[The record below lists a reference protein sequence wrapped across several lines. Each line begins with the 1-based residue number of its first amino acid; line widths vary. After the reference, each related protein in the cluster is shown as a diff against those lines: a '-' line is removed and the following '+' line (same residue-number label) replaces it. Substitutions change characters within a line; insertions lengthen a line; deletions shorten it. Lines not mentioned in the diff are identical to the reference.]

1 MREWGDAPVSSYC
14 PLLRKPWPKPI
25 GVLEHCLEGEINCRF
40 SFVGTFPSDRIP
52 KATKDVSI
60 HFFTDSFTFG
70 DEPIMDNAL
79 AVKKNFQHDLCF
91 TSMRSKIFA
100 SRWWGWFPFK
110 TMPFCLW
117 IGQVAPSFIPCDYVV
132 KEFVVYQPYRWGHRK
147 CSFLFVFVRVS
158 TSEIPNLDKRGA
170 CATHHEEFFANFL
183 RNYNLWRNLVH
194 IFPSVTSHSLSHT
207 LDTCFICWP
216 RQATT
221 TRIIVKTLASIMEA
235 FTQVMHLR
243 HFHGS
248 VTIRLLQNGSRLH
261 WRFLKP
267 NTKSDIRIFFNY
279 SRFQLRREFTHTTD
293 TNNFC

>member
-1 MREWGDAPVSSYC
+1 
-14 PLLRKPWPKPI
+14 
-25 GVLEHCLEGEINCRF
+25 
-40 SFVGTFPSDRIP
+40 
-52 KATKDVSI
+52 
-60 HFFTDSFTFG
+60 
-70 DEPIMDNAL
+70 
-79 AVKKNFQHDLCF
+79 
-91 TSMRSKIFA
+91 
-100 SRWWGWFPFK
+100 
-110 TMPFCLW
+110 MPFCLW

-147 CSFLFVFVRVS
+147 WSFLFVFVRVS

-248 VTIRLLQNGSRLH
+248 VTIRLLQNCSRLH

-279 SRFQLRREFTHTTD
+279 SRFQLRSYSSVVKIEYMTQTEFNGVWCPVETPPRFQTSPIIPV
-293 TNNFC
+293 NNFPKQNTWLSRYIIHWTACEPNSLFVPSK